1 MNWLDFIL
9 GFVVS
14 AIGLLIYIDI
24 SDRWRLK

>member
-9 GFVVS
+9 GLVVS
-14 AIGLLIYIDI
+14 AIGLLIYMDI

>member
-9 GFVVS
+9 GLVVS

>member
-9 GFVVS
+9 GLVAS